1 MLISIH
7 QPNYMPWLGY
17 FAKMLYADKFVFH
30 DDIQFSNNSYTN
42 RVQIKNN
49 DNVKWL
55 TVPVKKPRFGTNIN
69 NIEFSQD
76 DWPKKHLNHLNG
88 SYAKSKAFKE
98 VWPDVQEIYNSIDTS
113 QLLLFSNIEIVKKV
127 AKLLEIKC
135 DFLLSSEID
144 SKGSGDDK
152 LISIVSEISKSATY
166 VSGSGGAKYQ
176 DPDKFFNSGL
186 GFEYI
191 KFSHPTYLQSGEK
204 FQPGLSIIDAIFQLG
219 WSEVSNII
227 RKSII

>member
-17 FAKMLYADKFVFH
+17 FAKMVYADKFVFH
-30 DDIQFSNNSYTN
+30 DDIQFSNNSYIN

-49 DNVKWL
+49 DNVRWL
-55 TVPVKKPRFGTNIN
+55 TIPVKKSRFGTNIN

-76 DWPKKHLNHLNG
+76 DWPKRHLNHLNW

-98 VWPDVQEIYNSIDTS
+98 VWPDIQEIYNSIDTS
-113 QLLLFSNIEIVKKV
+113 QLLSFSNIKIVKKV

-144 SKGSGDDK
+144 SSGSGDDK

-166 VSGSGGAKYQ
+166 VSGSGGGKYQ
-176 DPDKFFNSGL
+176 DSAKFFNSGL
-186 GFEYI
+186 GFAYI
-191 KFSHPTYLQSGEK
+191 KFSHPSYLQSGEK

-219 WSEVSNII
+219 WGEVSNII

>member
-1 MLISIH
+1 MLIAIH

-17 FAKMLYADKFVFH
+17 FAKMAYADKFIFL
-30 DDIQFSNNSYTN
+30 DDVQFSKNSYIN

-55 TVPVKKPRFGTNIN
+55 TAPVKSSFGLSIN
-69 NIEFSQD
+69 NIAFSQD
-76 DWPKKHLNHLNG
+76 DWPNRHLSSLYG
-88 SYAKSKAFKE
+88 SYAKSKAFNE
-98 VWPDVQEIYNSIDTS
+98 VWPDIQEIYNSIDTS
-113 QLLLFSNIEIVKKV
+113 QLLSFSNIKIIKKV
-127 AKLLEIKC
+127 AKLLEIEC
-135 DFLLSSEID
+135 DLLLSSEID
-144 SKGSGDDK
+144 SRGNGDDR

-166 VSGSGGAKYQ
+166 VSGSGGSKYQ
-176 DPDKFFNSGL
+176 DPGKFFDSGL

-191 KFSHPTYLQSGEK
+191 KFSHPSYLQSGEK

-219 WSEVSNII
+219 WVEVSNII